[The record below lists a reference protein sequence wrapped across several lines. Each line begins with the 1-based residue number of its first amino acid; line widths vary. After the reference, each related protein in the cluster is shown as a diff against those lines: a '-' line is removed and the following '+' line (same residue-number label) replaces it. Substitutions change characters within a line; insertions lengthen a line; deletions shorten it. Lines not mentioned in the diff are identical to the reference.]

1 MFDGANRHQAAVEL
15 RRRQWTVARGRAVAS
30 CGLGAVGSDQGE
42 GSVGGIEPECP
53 AAFVDLVVVV
63 VTVAQRRQ
71 VVTWKVVVGDERD
84 AAVILPLDARR

>member
-1 MFDGANRHQAAVEL
+1 MEL

-63 VTVAQRRQ
+63 VVVTVAQRRQ

>member
-1 MFDGANRHQAAVEL
+1 
-15 RRRQWTVARGRAVAS
+15 
-30 CGLGAVGSDQGE
+30 LGAVGSDQGE

-53 AAFVDLVVVV
+53 AAFVDLVVAVVV

>member
-1 MFDGANRHQAAVEL
+1 MEL

-53 AAFVDLVVVV
+53 AAFVDLVVV
-63 VTVAQRRQ
+63 TVAQRRQ

>member
-1 MFDGANRHQAAVEL
+1 MEL

-30 CGLGAVGSDQGE
+30 CGGLGAVGSDQGE

-53 AAFVDLVVVV
+53 AAFVDLVVV

>member
-63 VTVAQRRQ
+63 TVAQRRQ

>member
-1 MFDGANRHQAAVEL
+1 M
-15 RRRQWTVARGRAVAS
+15 
-30 CGLGAVGSDQGE
+30 GAVGSDQGE

-53 AAFVDLVVVV
+53 AAFVDLVVV